1 MKFMYTNGKFHSP
14 EQNNMSSMM
23 QSVNYGTAAFEGMK
37 AYYLEDKKN
46 WYLYRP
52 EKYYQRLVRSTKML
66 DIDFKVSEKEFIDA
80 VATLIK
86 KNNVRMDTYIRP
98 VVFRSEKGVGLM
110 RPSDYGLSI
119 FIQSIPFSSAN
130 QYRCCFVSQKRPTD
144 GTFAGKLTG
153 NYLLSFFSAIEA
165 KKKCYDVGILSST
178 EGHVSEAS
186 IMNLFFAKDGK
197 LFTPSIECG
206 PLGGI
211 TRLSVMQLAKE
222 QLGLK
227 VTEGKFKREQLL
239 KADEIFFTGTGS
251 GVNFVKQLEKRKF
264 NLARK
269 DQIALEVARV
279 FDEVTHLKIKKY
291 ADWLVAVK

>member
-1 MKFMYTNGKFHSP
+1 MKFMYTNGKYHSP
-14 EQNNMSSMM
+14 EQNNMSTMM
-23 QSVNYGTAAFEGMK
+23 QAANYGTAAFEGMK

-46 WYLYRP
+46 WFLYRP
-52 EKYYQRLVRSTKML
+52 EKYYQRLVRSAKMIDL
-66 DIDFKVSEKEFIDA
+66 DFRVSQDEFIKI
-80 VATLIK
+80 VANLIK
-86 KNNVRMDTYIRP
+86 KNNVKMDTYIRP
-98 VVFRSEKGVGLM
+98 LVFRDEKGVGLM
-110 RPSDYGLSI
+110 RPSGYGMSI

-130 QYRCCFVSQKRPTD
+130 QYRCCFVSQQRPTD

-165 KKKCYDVGILSST
+165 KKKGYEVGILSST
-178 EGHVSEAS
+178 AGHVSEAS

-197 LFTPSIECG
+197 LFTPAIECG

-211 TRLSVMQLAKE
+211 TRLSVIQLAKE

-264 NLARK
+264 DLKRK

-279 FDEVTHLKIKKY
+279 FDEVTRGKIKKY
-291 ADWLVAVK
+291 ADWLVPVK

>member
-1 MKFMYTNGKFHSP
+1 MKFMYTNGKYHSP
-14 EQNNMSSMM
+14 EQNNMSTMM
-23 QSVNYGTAAFEGMK
+23 QAANYGTAAFEGMK

-46 WYLYRP
+46 WFLYRP
-52 EKYYQRLVRSTKML
+52 EKYYQRLVRSAKMIDL
-66 DIDFKVSEKEFIDA
+66 DFKVSQDEFIKI

-86 KNNVRMDTYIRP
+86 KNNVKMDTYIRP
-98 VVFRSEKGVGLM
+98 LVFRDEKGVGLM
-110 RPSDYGLSI
+110 RPSGYGMSI

-130 QYRCCFVSQKRPTD
+130 QYRCCFVSQQRPTD

-165 KKKCYDVGILSST
+165 KKKGYEVGILSST
-178 EGHVSEAS
+178 AGHVSEAS

-197 LFTPSIECG
+197 LFTPAIECG

-211 TRLSVMQLAKE
+211 TRLSVIQLAKE

-264 NLARK
+264 DLKRK

-279 FDEVTHLKIKKY
+279 FDEVTRGKIKKY
-291 ADWLVAVK
+291 ADWLVPVK

>member
-1 MKFMYTNGKFHSP
+1 MKFMYTNGKYHSP
-14 EQNNMSSMM
+14 EQNNMSTMM
-23 QSVNYGTAAFEGMK
+23 QAANYGTAAFEGMK

-46 WYLYRP
+46 WFLYRP
-52 EKYYQRLVRSTKML
+52 EKYYQRLVRSAKMIDL
-66 DIDFKVSEKEFIDA
+66 DFKESQDEFIKI
-80 VATLIK
+80 VANLIK
-86 KNNVRMDTYIRP
+86 KNNVKMDTYIRP
-98 VVFRSEKGVGLM
+98 LVFRDEKGVGLM
-110 RPSDYGLSI
+110 RPSGYGMSI

-130 QYRCCFVSQKRPTD
+130 QYRCCFVSQQRPTD

-165 KKKCYDVGILSST
+165 KKKGYEVGILSST
-178 EGHVSEAS
+178 AGHVSEAS

-197 LFTPSIECG
+197 LFTPAIECG

-211 TRLSVMQLAKE
+211 TRLSVIQLAKE

-264 NLARK
+264 DLKRK

-279 FDEVTHLKIKKY
+279 FDEVTRGKIKKY
-291 ADWLVAVK
+291 ADWLVPVK

>member
-1 MKFMYTNGKFHSP
+1 MKFMYTNGKYHSP
-14 EQNNMSSMM
+14 EQNNMSTMM
-23 QSVNYGTAAFEGMK
+23 QAANYGTAAFEGMK

-46 WYLYRP
+46 WFLYRP
-52 EKYYQRLVRSTKML
+52 EKYYQRLVRSAKMIDL
-66 DIDFKVSEKEFIDA
+66 DFKVSQDEFIKI
-80 VATLIK
+80 VANLIK
-86 KNNVRMDTYIRP
+86 ENNVKMDTYIRP
-98 VVFRSEKGVGLM
+98 LVFRDEKGVGLM
-110 RPSDYGLSI
+110 RPSGYGMSI

-130 QYRCCFVSQKRPTD
+130 QYRCCFVSQQRPTD

-165 KKKCYDVGILSST
+165 KKKGYEVGILSST
-178 EGHVSEAS
+178 AGHVSEAS

-197 LFTPSIECG
+197 LFTPAIECG

-211 TRLSVMQLAKE
+211 TRLSVIQLAKE

-264 NLARK
+264 DLKRK

-279 FDEVTHLKIKKY
+279 FDEVTRGKIKKY
-291 ADWLVAVK
+291 ADWLVPVK

>member
-1 MKFMYTNGKFHSP
+1 MKFMYTNGKYHSP
-14 EQNNMSSMM
+14 EQNNMSTMM
-23 QSVNYGTAAFEGMK
+23 QAANYGTAAFEGMK

-46 WYLYRP
+46 WFLYRP
-52 EKYYQRLVRSTKML
+52 EKYYQRLVRSAKMIDL
-66 DIDFKVSEKEFIDA
+66 DFKVSQDEFIKI
-80 VATLIK
+80 VANLIK
-86 KNNVRMDTYIRP
+86 KNNVKMDTYIRP
-98 VVFRSEKGVGLM
+98 LVFRDEKGVGLM
-110 RPSDYGLSI
+110 RPSGYGMSI

-130 QYRCCFVSQKRPTD
+130 QYRCCFVSQQRPTD

-165 KKKCYDVGILSST
+165 KKKGYEVGILSST
-178 EGHVSEAS
+178 AGHVSEAS

-197 LFTPSIECG
+197 LFTPAIECG

-211 TRLSVMQLAKE
+211 TRLSVIQLAKE

-251 GVNFVKQLEKRKF
+251 GVNFVKQLERRKF
-264 NLARK
+264 DLKRK

-279 FDEVTHLKIKKY
+279 FDEVTRGKIKKY
-291 ADWLVAVK
+291 ADWLVPVK

>member
-1 MKFMYTNGKFHSP
+1 MKFMYTNGKYHSP
-14 EQNNMSSMM
+14 EQNNMSTMM
-23 QSVNYGTAAFEGMK
+23 QAANYGTAAFEGMK

-46 WYLYRP
+46 WFLYRP
-52 EKYYQRLVRSTKML
+52 EKYYQRLVRSAKMIDL
-66 DIDFKVSEKEFIDA
+66 DFKVSQDEFIKI
-80 VATLIK
+80 VANLIK
-86 KNNVRMDTYIRP
+86 KNNVKMDTYIRP
-98 VVFRSEKGVGLM
+98 LVFRDEKGVGLM
-110 RPSDYGLSI
+110 RPSGYGMSI

-130 QYRCCFVSQKRPTD
+130 QYRCCFVSQQRPTD

-165 KKKCYDVGILSST
+165 KKKGYEVGILSST
-178 EGHVSEAS
+178 AGHVSEAS

-197 LFTPSIECG
+197 LFTPAIECG

-211 TRLSVMQLAKE
+211 TRLSVIQLAKE

-264 NLARK
+264 DLKRK

-279 FDEVTHLKIKKY
+279 FDEVTRGKIKKY
-291 ADWLVAVK
+291 ADWLVPVK

>member
-1 MKFMYTNGKFHSP
+1 MKYMYTNGKFHAP
-14 EQNNMSSMM
+14 TQNNVSTMM
-23 QSVNYGTAAFEGMK
+23 QFANYGTAAFEGMK

-52 EKYYQRLVRSTKML
+52 EKYYERLVRSTKMIDL
-66 DIDFKVSEKEFIDA
+66 DFKMSADEFIGI
-80 VATLIK
+80 VKQLIR
-86 KNNVRMDTYIRP
+86 KNNVKADTYIRP
-98 VVFRSEKGVGLM
+98 LVYRDEKGVGLM
-110 RPSDYGLSI
+110 RPSNYGVSI

-130 QYRCCFVSQKRPTD
+130 QYKCCFVSQKRPTD

-165 KKKCYDVGILSST
+165 KKKGYEVGILSST

-186 IMNLFFAKDGK
+186 IMNLFFVKGGK
-197 LFTPSIECG
+197 LFTPAIECG

-211 TRLSVMQLAKE
+211 TRLSILQLAKE
-222 QLGLK
+222 QLGMK
-227 VTEGKFKREQLL
+227 VTEGKFKRAQLL

-264 NLARK
+264 DLKRK
-269 DQIALEVARV
+269 DQVALEVARV
-279 FDEVTHLKIKKY
+279 FDDVCHLRIKKY
-291 ADWLVAVK
+291 ADWLVPVK